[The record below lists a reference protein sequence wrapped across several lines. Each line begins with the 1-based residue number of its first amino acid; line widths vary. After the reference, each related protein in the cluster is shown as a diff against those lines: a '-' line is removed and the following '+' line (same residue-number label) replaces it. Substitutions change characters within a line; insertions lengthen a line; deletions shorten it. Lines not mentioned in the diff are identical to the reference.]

1 MRDKRVSDIS
11 LDSSTKTLL
20 NKVQDNYKNSSY
32 KGNILE
38 ANIIRKNELNK
49 LE

>member
-1 MRDKRVSDIS
+1 MGDKRVSDVS

-32 KGNILE
+32 KRNVLE
-38 ANIIRKNELNK
+38 ANIIRKKELKK